1 MTEPLRFLV
10 VDALEGVQVFAR
22 QLLQGYGFGPAS
34 IQCCA
39 GTEAALAQ
47 GLGFKP
53 DFLITDWF
61 AKSAITGIQL
71 HERLRKVQPA
81 LRLALMS
88 FEVTPEHERQAR
100 ALNAHFLLR
109 KPFTAEQL
117 KAAIG
122 SSLEGLAKDAPA
134 LHDRLT
140 SVMRASQ
147 PSGALPRV
155 AMPFIPPAPV
165 IKPGDRVRYNGQ
177 AHVAQHVVHRQG
189 GTVVQLKGQPGFVPV
204 EKLQPA

>member
-22 QLLQGYGFGPAS
+22 QLLQSYGFGAAS
-34 IQCCA
+34 IHCCA
-39 GTEAALAQ
+39 DTEAALAQ

-61 AKSAITGIQL
+61 PKSPITGIQL
-71 HERLRKVQPA
+71 HERLRQVQPA

-100 ALNAHFLLR
+100 ATNAHFLLR

-117 KAAIG
+117 KAAISG
-122 SSLEGLAKDAPA
+122 SLDGLAKDAPS
-134 LHDRLT
+134 LHQRLT

-147 PSGALPRV
+147 PSGGLPRV
-155 AMPFIPPAPV
+155 PMPFIPPEPV

-177 AHVAQHVVHRQG
+177 SHVAQHVVHRQG

-204 EKLQPA
+204 DKLQPG

>member
-22 QLLQGYGFGPAS
+22 QLLQGYGFGAAS

-47 GLGFKP
+47 GLGFRP

-61 AKSAITGIQL
+61 AKSTITGIQL
-71 HERLRKVQPA
+71 HARLREVQPA

-122 SSLEGLAKDAPA
+122 SSLEGLAKDAPT
-134 LHDRLT
+134 LHGRLT
-140 SVMRASQ
+140 SVMRTSQ
-147 PSGALPRV
+147 PLGGLPRM
-155 AMPFIPPAPV
+155 AMPFIVPEPV

-189 GTVVQLKGQPGFVPV
+189 GTVVQLKGQTGFVPV
-204 EKLQPA
+204 DKLQPG